1 MAGSQ
6 VEIAITQIEKQRQ
19 GYQGI
24 SLTNFDNDN
33 EPQIAAGSVV
43 EIGGALFHFTAP
55 ESITGWGAIGNDN
68 DVYIKLVVS
77 GFSVTAEFTTAAPTW
92 DTAKQGWY
100 VGLQRYIGGL
110 YKDAGG
116 DYTAKYLFDPRSRPI
131 RKENIEDAAIIT
143 AKIKDAAVETVKIK
157 DGNVT
162 TPKIA
167 DGNITGGKLAANA
180 VSQVKIADDAVG
192 HAEMKAVPGS
202 YDTENIAGFDNWVI
216 PAGFYLIYMASADL
230 CYQVYLAAGWRDI
243 VPGGTEGITVL
254 SDGAK
259 HRINNT
265 GGDSKPVVWM
275 KYTS

>member
-43 EIGGALFHFTAP
+43 EIGGALFHF
-55 ESITGWGAIGNDN
+55 
-68 DVYIKLVVS
+68 
-77 GFSVTAEFTTAAPTW
+77 AEFTTAAPTW